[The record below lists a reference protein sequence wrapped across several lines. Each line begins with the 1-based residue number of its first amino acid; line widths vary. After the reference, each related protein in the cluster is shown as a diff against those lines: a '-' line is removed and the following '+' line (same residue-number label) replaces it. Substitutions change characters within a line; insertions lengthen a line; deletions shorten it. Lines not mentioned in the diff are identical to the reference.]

1 MSVFTF
7 LKRIFNYEKYMAE
20 LIARHVGEVTD
31 YLDANYH
38 PKAEP
43 KPESVRVT
51 PKEPVKPKEESKNEV
66 RFSITANIPR
76 SPEATAEVE
85 RRLDMLMGAENSQK
99 MLESVHQA
107 KMQTFVEYL
116 RYHIYRQGLTGPQ
129 VYRAAQ
135 IDKRLYS
142 KIISNTHHKPSRE
155 TAIALTFATRL
166 NLDQAKTLLSRAG
179 YTLSETNRRDLIL
192 TYFFQNNSR
201 NLIEINGVLDAL
213 GEAPIGRG

>member
-1 MSVFTF
+1 MSFFAV
-7 LKRIFNYEKYMAE
+7 LKRIFTHEQFIE
-20 LIARHVGEVTD
+20 IEIAHRVEEVTA
-31 YLDANYH
+31 YLAANYH
-38 PKAEP
+38 PKPAP
-43 KPESVRVT
+43 KPSAPVP
-51 PKEPVKPKEESKNEV
+51 PKEPIKPKEERKNEV
-66 RFSITANIPR
+66 RYSISVTIP
-76 SPEATAEVE
+76 STPEAMAEVG

-99 MLESVHQA
+99 ILQSVHQA
-107 KMQTFVEYL
+107 KMQTFVDCL
-116 RYHIYRQGLTGPQ
+116 RHHIYRQGLTGPQ

-155 TAIALTFATRL
+155 TAIALAFAARL
-166 NLDQAKTLLSRAG
+166 TLDQAKTLLSRAG
-179 YTLSETNRRDLIL
+179 YTLSEANRRDLIL